1 MSTALAIKQ
10 LVDRQ
15 DLSSLVMASA
25 VREIMSGGSSPAQ
38 IAAFLTA
45 LRMKGESVVEIAAAA
60 QVMRELADPVRVR
73 GEVLDIVGT
82 GGDGVNSFNVS
93 TAASLV
99 CAAAGVAVAKHGNR
113 SVSSQSGSADVL
125 EAAGA
130 YLELSCEQ
138 VASCL
143 ERCSFG
149 FMFAPRHHSAMRHA
163 APIRRELGIR
173 TVFNLLGPLTNPA
186 GATRNVIGVYD
197 RRWLRPLA
205 EVLLALGSTRA
216 LVVHSLD
223 GMDELSIAAP
233 TLACEL
239 RDGKIREFTVEPQSL
254 GMTAAPLAALKVG
267 NAGESLAVLRSVL
280 SGTPGAAMEMVAL
293 NAGAGLYIAGR
304 VEHLAGGIALAREIL
319 QAGQGLHCLE
329 KYVALTQEFR

>member
-1 MSTALAIKQ
+1 MSG
-10 LVDRQ
+10 
-15 DLSSLVMASA
+15 A

-60 QVMRELADPVRVR
+60 QVMRELADPVRVN

-99 CAAAGVAVAKHGNR
+99 CAAAGVPVAKHGNR

-130 YLELSCEQ
+130 YLELNSDQ
-138 VASCL
+138 VAICL

-205 EVLLALGSTRA
+205 EVLQALGSTRA

-254 GMTAAPLAALKVG
+254 GMAASPLAALKVG

-280 SGTPGAAMEMVAL
+280 SGLPGAALEMVAL

-304 VEHLAGGIALAREIL
+304 VEHLAGGIALARQIL
-319 QAGQGLHCLE
+319 HAGQGLQCLE